1 VTPRICV
8 SILPRNLIEALD
20 LIEKAEN
27 SKADFIEVRFDLLKE
42 AINPSEL
49 VKSTKIPLIATNK
62 LQSENGFFLGSE
74 IDRQR
79 ILFAAAKNDFSYVDI
94 DFMSPLRDETV
105 KTLKDFHVKSIV
117 SYHNFHQV
125 LPVSKMEKILDEQIN
140 IGANICKIILTANEI
155 EDNFSVLSFVSFA
168 SIKAKIVC
176 FCMGKHGKISR
187 VLSPALGGFFTFAS
201 LDSGSETANGQ
212 MSIREMQTV
221 YNMLGIQ

>member
-1 VTPRICV
+1 
-8 SILPRNLIEALD
+8 
-20 LIEKAEN
+20 
-27 SKADFIEVRFDLLKE
+27 
-42 AINPSEL
+42 
-49 VKSTKIPLIATNK
+49 
-62 LQSENGFFLGSE
+62 
-74 IDRQR
+74 
-79 ILFAAAKNDFSYVDI
+79 
-94 DFMSPLRDETV
+94 MSPLRDETV

-125 LPVSKMEKILDEQIN
+125 LPVSKMEKILDKQIN